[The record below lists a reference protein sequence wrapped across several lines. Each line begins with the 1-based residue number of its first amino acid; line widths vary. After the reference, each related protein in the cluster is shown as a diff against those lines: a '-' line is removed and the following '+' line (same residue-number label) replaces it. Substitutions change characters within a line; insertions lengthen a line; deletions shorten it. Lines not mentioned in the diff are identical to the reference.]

1 MSQMQ
6 TADACQEKRVRGR
19 RKVALAM
26 TNQMKREKEESAK
39 ADTKTGMKY
48 LGGHYRA
55 GIIWLLLAFSR
66 MHVHFL
72 YESFQRFVGLPPS
85 IMECK

>member
-1 MSQMQ
+1 MSG
-6 TADACQEKRVRGR
+6 EES
-19 RKVALAM
+19 
-26 TNQMKREKEESAK
+26 KREKESGASNDQSNEKGKGGERESRHK
-39 ADTKTGMKY
+39 NGHEIS
-48 LGGHYRA
+48 GGHYRA